1 MAARWRMLS
10 RAAAICEV
18 ERSRRAE
25 LGMAESGCRTVINC
39 NRDAGQVV
47 FHVPHA
53 LVGGPG
59 TGLASRLILLLLR
72 ADGGQEAQMR
82 AQQSL

>member
-18 ERSRRAE
+18 ERSRLAE

-47 FHVPHA
+47 FHVHMHLSA
-53 LVGGPG
+53 GRELGWS
-59 TGLASRLILLLLR
+59 SR
-72 ADGGQEAQMR
+72 
-82 AQQSL
+82 